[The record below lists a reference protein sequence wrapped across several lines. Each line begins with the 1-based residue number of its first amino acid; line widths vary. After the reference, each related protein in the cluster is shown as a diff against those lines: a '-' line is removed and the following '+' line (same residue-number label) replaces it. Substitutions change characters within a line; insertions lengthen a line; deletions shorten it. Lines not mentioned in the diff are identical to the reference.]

1 MEELLQFQ
9 NSLLK
14 NLQTGW
20 QRYLYPQLYEDER
33 LLGIKGLRGI
43 GKTTLL
49 LQFLDQYLTKNE
61 KGLYV
66 TAEHPFFYH
75 QSIFE
80 LASLWSSYGGSL
92 LMIDEVHRY
101 PNWSRELKLIYD
113 GIPSLKVMFTSSSA
127 LDLFKGEADLSRRLS
142 VQTLEGL
149 SFREFLSLQHQI
161 TISPVSLGEIL
172 QQPQAVTEQ
181 LTNQIKLPVLPLFKD
196 YLNFGYFPF
205 SNAASKERIPQ
216 RLIQIINTVLESDLT
231 MVQGYSAANV
241 FKIKQLLG
249 IIAETVPFEPNIS
262 KIAEKMH
269 LGRQTVNI
277 FLKHLEDAKILTLL
291 FEEVS
296 GISLLQKPGK
306 IYLENPNFLYAF
318 ESSPNLGTLRET
330 FFINQLR
337 NSGHLVSLSKKGDF
351 LIDEKFIFEVGGRSK
366 DSSQIKGLENAFL
379 ALDDMEVGFG
389 NKLPLWVFGF
399 LY

>member
-1 MEELLQFQ
+1 MEELIQFQ

-14 NLQTGW
+14 NLQKGW
-20 QRYLYPQLYEDER
+20 KRYLYGHLYEDER
-33 LLGIKGLRGI
+33 LLGIKGLRGV

-49 LQFLDQYLTKNE
+49 LQFLDEYIVSNG

-66 TAEHPFFYH
+66 TAEHPFFYQ
-75 QSIFE
+75 QSIFD

-113 GIPSLKVMFTSSSA
+113 GIPSLKVVFTSSSA
-127 LDLFKGEADLSRRLS
+127 LDLYKGEADLSRRLA
-142 VQTLEGL
+142 VQVMEGM
-149 SFREFLSLQHQI
+149 SFREFLSLHYQI
-161 TISPVSLGEIL
+161 TVSTFSLGEIL

-181 LTNQIKLPVLPLFKD
+181 LTNQIKSPILPLFKD

-205 SNAASKERIPQ
+205 TSVGSKERVPH
-216 RLIQIINTVLESDLT
+216 RLIQIINTVLESDLAA
-231 MVQGYSAANV
+231 VQGYSAANV

-249 IIAETVPFEPNIS
+249 IIAQTVPFEPNIS

-277 FLKHLEDAKILTLL
+277 FLKHLGDAKILSLL
-291 FEEVS
+291 FEEVR

-318 ESSPNLGTLRET
+318 ESSPNLGTVRET
-330 FFINQLR
+330 FFMNQLR
-337 NSGHLVSLSKKGDF
+337 NSGHLVSLSKMGDF
-351 LIDEKFIFEVGGRSK
+351 LVDEKFIFEIGGRNK
-366 DSSQIKGLENAFL
+366 DDNQIKGLEKAFL

-389 NKLPLWVFGF
+389 NKIPLWVFGF